1 MHSINKCELFIN
13 DLNYYICQ
21 SNSLSVSTYIE
32 QKISKEVESE
42 SKHLATREDLEKGF
56 KEQTRWILGVF
67 ITLSLMILGLYAT
80 ILLK

>member
-1 MHSINKCELFIN
+1 MER
-13 DLNYYICQ
+13 
-21 SNSLSVSTYIE
+21 
-32 QKISKEVESE
+32 E

-56 KEQTRWILGVF
+56 KEQTRSILGVF